1 MSSAYASKLDGVAA
15 NANNFSLPTASGS
28 TLGGVKV
35 GTSLNINA
43 GVLDVPAAVA
53 GQAGVQKYMQAET
66 FTGNGSQTGF
76 TVVNNIGSY
85 LAVYLSGLRQTPV
98 DDYTVSGKVITFL
111 SAPLTGQKIV
121 IDYIAQ

>member
-1 MSSAYASKLDGVAA
+1 
-15 NANNFSLPTASGS
+15 
-28 TLGGVKV
+28 
-35 GTSLNINA
+35 
-43 GVLDVPAAVA
+43 
-53 GQAGVQKYMQAET
+53 MQAET